1 MAKLNKK
8 VIFGGIVC
16 VLLGIGIFAGTQYV
30 MKVTST
36 TEFCVSCH
44 SMNFPKEEWEGSIH
58 FSNRKGIRAE
68 CADCHIP
75 EDSAFHYVKTKVM
88 ALKDVW
94 NTVVVD
100 KLPDQEAY
108 EMHRLEMAK
117 QVWADM
123 KENNSA
129 TCKNCHSA
137 EAMELSEQSES
148 AQKMHKIALE
158 TNQTCID
165 CHKGIVH
172 FMPEVG
178 IDNSAA
184 NSELTKHSG
193 EFSQQDK
200 VLYNLTMSEGTV
212 SSGEK
217 IRLMPY
223 AELKNWTLNG
233 DSIKATVTG
242 WQQSGAESILY
253 MDLGKRIMVALLED
267 ISQEKVKVIE
277 TVHDDVTSS
286 DWRKIN
292 LEVVLPKNKVTAN
305 LLALNQFG
313 NNLNQTYCSGCHAPI
328 GADHYTAN
336 QWIGVVNS
344 MKDRTSLSEDDVR
357 TLTIYLQRNSK
368 DKVVTSQQ

>member
-8 VIFGGIVC
+8 FVLGGLFG
-16 VLLGIGIFAGTQYV
+16 VLLGVGVFAGTQYA
-30 MKVTST
+30 MKATSS

-44 SMNFPKEEWEGSIH
+44 SMNIPKEEWEGSVH

-75 EDSAFHYVKTKVM
+75 QDSAFHYVKTKVM

-108 EMHRLEMAK
+108 ETHRLAMAK
-117 QVWADM
+117 QVWAEM
-123 KENNSA
+123 KENDSA
-129 TCKNCHSA
+129 TCKSCHSA
-137 EAMELSEQSES
+137 EAMVLSEQSEA
-148 AQKMHKIALE
+148 AQKMHKIAQE

-172 FMPEVG
+172 FMPEMEV
-178 IDNSAA
+178 DNQEASG
-184 NSELTKHSG
+184 ELSKHGG
-193 EFSQQDK
+193 EFSPQDK
-200 VLYNLTMSEGTV
+200 TLYSLAMSNVNIADG
-212 SSGEK
+212 GG

-223 AELKNWTLNG
+223 AELTDW
-233 DSIKATVTG
+233 KATGDQVSATITG
-242 WQQSGAESILY
+242 WQQAGAESILY

-267 ISQEKVKVIE
+267 VPQDKMQVLRSVYDE
-277 TVHDDVTSS
+277 VTAS
-286 DWRKIN
+286 DWKEVRLQIN
-292 LEVVLPKNKVTAN
+292 APKSILTAN
-305 LLALNQFG
+305 LTALNQFG
-313 NNLNQTYCSGCHAPI
+313 HNLNETYCSGCHAAI

-344 MKDRTSLSEDDVR
+344 MKNRTSMSADDVR

-368 DKVVTSQQ
+368 DKVGVSH